1 MRISE
6 QALARTSLHRLNL
19 RMTDMA
25 TAQQQLSS
33 GKRIRRPSD
42 DIASANRAL
51 TLHTQLRAGT
61 QAKRNAD
68 DAQLWVNLA
77 DTKLQGV
84 VSSIQRAREL
94 AIQGASSATTSFTA
108 GLADEI
114 AAIRDEVLATANTS
128 HDGRRLFAGFSG
140 GDAVT
145 KVAGTWTYTG
155 DTGSVQRRI
164 GDGEMIQIN
173 VRANEVFGFGGRDL
187 FSVLDDLEASLR
199 NGDAS
204 GSDTAIAELD
214 GALDAALAG
223 LSQLGSAGRR
233 IEAAQIRGDAEQVE
247 VRGALSNVEDVD
259 LAAAVLELQMS
270 QAAYQAAL
278 SSVQSVMQL
287 SLGSFLG

>member
-33 GKRIRRPSD
+33 GKRIHRPSD

-94 AIQGASSATTSFTA
+94 AVQGASSATTSFTA

-199 NGDAS
+199 NGNAA
-204 GSDTAIAELD
+204 GSNTAIAELD
-214 GALDAALAG
+214 GALDSALAG

-247 VRGALSNVEDVD
+247 VRSALSNVEDVD